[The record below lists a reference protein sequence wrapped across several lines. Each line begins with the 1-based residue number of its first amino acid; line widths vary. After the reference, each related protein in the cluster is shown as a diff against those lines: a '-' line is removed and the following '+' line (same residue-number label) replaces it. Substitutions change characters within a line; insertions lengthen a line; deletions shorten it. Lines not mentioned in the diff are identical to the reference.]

1 MANLISSNVGMFYIP
16 ENVFGQ
22 TPKQTLSIISGDE
35 FSWVGNNPSV
45 FTLYGGVIK
54 TLNFDTLPLG
64 FEIIVS
70 LSGKDYTY
78 TKTTET
84 TITHDG
90 IGILPNIPSTAGQT
104 ITIILPPP
112 MTEICVK
119 GGGIQVSPEKI
130 ELACMSEDQQVNN
143 AVVNSYT
150 STITIEK
157 NYTASRFDELAIAS
171 AIHGDIIDSV
181 RPAATAI
188 TSLGSN
194 KFSVTTS
201 QPLDKKYIGSSFR
214 VYGTPTGVRLYDE
227 GIFYISNIIGWTVY
241 FTSGRQITSK
251 TVNHTI
257 EIFRSVVNSTIVH
270 SITFGQ
276 AYPGI
281 GYWKSLTGGV
291 IHSMDLSAPGNELI
305 STNYG
310 LLMGGEMRISP
321 STTNV
326 NEAGTPPYS
335 KLIPDTTSKVPFIG
349 SKSFL
354 YLNGQLYPV
363 SDLTVKTGET
373 FGVER
378 GGRSDETKTSLY
390 PNKVTAYSLS
400 QISGTFKTFLDQ
412 KSIRL
417 IAASRNNC
425 TAEIFMVLQSAPVC
439 LDDGTQKTHVMT
451 IHIPSANLVVNDDN
465 PAINTPTAVNVEFGA
480 GRSSIGYTIK
490 FGFSETIN

>member
-64 FEIIVS
+64 FEIIVR

-305 STNYG
+305 SANYG

-363 SDLTVKTGET
+363 SDLTRWAK
-373 FGVER
+373 
-378 GGRSDETKTSLY
+378 
-390 PNKVTAYSLS
+390 
-400 QISGTFKTFLDQ
+400 
-412 KSIRL
+412 
-417 IAASRNNC
+417 
-425 TAEIFMVLQSAPVC
+425 
-439 LDDGTQKTHVMT
+439 
-451 IHIPSANLVVNDDN
+451 
-465 PAINTPTAVNVEFGA
+465 
-480 GRSSIGYTIK
+480 
-490 FGFSETIN
+490 